1 MDNLLALI
9 EQVSEHEVEDV
20 LKAVLRRYGELFPDW
35 EISTISVNKKE
46 DRNKQIDQII
56 EFVNKMR

>member
-1 MDNLLALI
+1 MDNLLAMI